1 MGLIKKL
8 KCELSSSSKHN
19 SKRSK
24 VIKNSDDGFTRFS
37 AAAFSNVIDCLT
49 PHQRAVTVGYG
60 FGSLLLFSKC
70 SVISLTKE
78 SVNLVLGLPLG
89 PKPFPAGSSDGK
101 TIVLSKFG
109 KEHLPQVT
117 FFANKI
123 IKQAEMSDEDISVC
137 FMVVS
142 LSTFLCS
149 NTSLI
154 PSQKYFSVFEDI
166 DNAKDYDWCG
176 LVLCWL
182 LDRVKVF
189 NSVNSGVGSS
199 KYRQCLGGCIYYLA
213 VMYLDHIDFRQR
225 QVKADIPR
233 ISVWK
238 DSMIQFYSNLDKKSL
253 GVYGHRPLLDYDS
266 TYYAQYRVFRSAEV
280 DVTLDEDF
288 CKQLEEVAGCTIPH
302 SLKVKISVLVQ
313 KHCLMSVLSINLD
326 LTSLGNVPDDLKRLF
341 TKILNYASNVSA
353 RTKDLVVE
361 LMKAIA
367 ETERND
373 SEDRVPSPSHSDP
386 GGGSPSNPPPSSFR
400 DPPDPPPEGPSS
412 GKSTDVGKVFRI
424 FLPSPQFK
432 SADLGK
438 GRMLYLHCTLHLLYY
453 IFFTSLKFA
462 DVVQRSR
469 TSPSC
474 NLEESFDQIPLT
486 HKDSVQKPVFDLLKF
501 ARSSHQQSKSV
512 TINHSNS
519 GDKNDIHI
527 VNDYVPDSVSP
538 LRSRHR
544 NSYKSPQDYITMQ
557 SLCFTQDDYPCITP
571 NLSKKTP
578 IFASVRSSAKKDAY
592 VVSQKNVQSSPD
604 IQIVGSRTLA
614 ENVHDMAQKADAL
627 YNGNSNNLK
636 SSMKTPSFSDF
647 KGRNSSTGGKVPIR
661 GPRRLV
667 VPSRFLADEFIT
679 QKNKYCVS
687 KFEIDNYKAI
697 YYLASSSSSSEN
709 AVLFGGVRCMF
720 WSLGEYLKSGG
731 CVNNFVIAAF
741 CYHLFCKPK
750 GQPNDSKRHYFSSN
764 ISLYFSIFYDDHW
777 FLFIV
782 DIKDSKFVFLDSYY
796 TENDEY
802 HVYVKEQMIPL
813 FVFWWNKFVCVSK
826 TFEEYELLYPRIPR
840 QVDSGVFVMI
850 FLEYWESPRSLL
862 ANLFEEKDIPNI
874 RIKIANDLVF
884 SHKNSGNKDLVIT
897 FGHKTYG
904 NE

>member
-1 MGLIKKL
+1 MVLKLIKKL

-49 PHQRAVTVGYG
+49 PHQRAVTEGYG

-313 KHCLMSVLSINLD
+313 KHCLMSGLSINLD

-373 SEDRVPSPSHSDP
+373 SEDRV
-386 GGGSPSNPPPSSFR
+386 
-400 DPPDPPPEGPSS
+400 
-412 GKSTDVGKVFRI
+412 
-424 FLPSPQFK
+424 
-432 SADLGK
+432 
-438 GRMLYLHCTLHLLYY
+438 
-453 IFFTSLKFA
+453 
-462 DVVQRSR
+462 
-469 TSPSC
+469 
-474 NLEESFDQIPLT
+474 
-486 HKDSVQKPVFDLLKF
+486 
-501 ARSSHQQSKSV
+501 
-512 TINHSNS
+512 
-519 GDKNDIHI
+519 
-527 VNDYVPDSVSP
+527 
-538 LRSRHR
+538 
-544 NSYKSPQDYITMQ
+544 
-557 SLCFTQDDYPCITP
+557 
-571 NLSKKTP
+571 
-578 IFASVRSSAKKDAY
+578 
-592 VVSQKNVQSSPD
+592 QSSPD

-636 SSMKTPSFSDF
+636 SSMKTPSVREFHVCPT
-647 KGRNSSTGGKVPIR
+647 NSFLDPEGFQSKDPIR

-679 QKNKYCVS
+679 QKNKYRVS

-802 HVYVKEQMIPL
+802 HVYVKEQMNMNCFTPVYL
-813 FVFWWNKFVCVSK
+813 DSLNLMNMNFS
-826 TFEEYELLYPRIPR
+826 LLTTHSLIHDSF
-840 QVDSGVFVMI
+840 DSGVFVMI

-897 FGHKTYG
+897 FGHK
-904 NE
+904 